1 MFSAQDKKAVIHP
14 LRAPYDHVNKLQEHK
29 ELQKI
34 WQPIISAHHHH
45 KIPNIRAMQKH
56 FLGYFT
62 ITAQIMPHQYPTAL
76 TTVFL
81 HANNCCDSR
90 NWGDISAGQLALH
103 RHAHLAQQGRALA
116 LSLL

>member
-14 LRAPYDHVNKLQEHK
+14 LGAPYDHVNKLQEHK

-76 TTVFL
+76 TTVFCMQTIVVIL
-81 HANNCCDSR
+81 GTGGISVQG
-90 NWGDISAGQLALH
+90 NWPCTDTHI
-103 RHAHLAQQGRALA
+103 
-116 LSLL
+116 